1 MHLLTEKSKQNSMNI
16 ESEIIATVVQAVKEC
31 FGQDVPTTMVQLQKT
46 KAEFEGNLTLVVF
59 PFLKLSRLK
68 PEDTAQQLGDY
79 LAQHCKVVQ
88 SFNVVKGFLNLT
100 IAPAAWISLLNRIDS
115 EPRFGEKAVNE
126 QSPLVMIEY
135 SSPNTNKPL
144 HLGHV
149 RNNLLGWS
157 LAQIMEANGNR
168 VVKTNIVNDRGIH
181 ICKSMLAW
189 KKWGNGATPESTGKK
204 GDHLVGDL
212 YVEFNKKQKRQ
223 EKTFRYKWTNGNP
236 PSNFKRVVNP
246 TLYKNTYRSVWAIIE
261 TKMQNEEYRFSDDY
275 GYGMNKIIQELDR
288 YPMWLRLEKQGYKPK
303 TIGILKQKC
312 KEKIRGQIK
321 RSFLY
326 QAQRLLVRWEQGDEE
341 VRALWKKMNDWV
353 YQGFDET
360 YKAMGVGFD
369 KIYYESETYLEGKA
383 KVEEGLAKGLFF
395 RKPDG
400 SVWAD
405 LSNEGLD
412 QKLLLRADGTSV
424 YMTQD
429 IGTADLRFK
438 DYPID
443 KMIYVVGNEQNYH
456 FQVLSILLDRLGF
469 KWGKELV
476 HFSYGMVELPNGKM
490 KSREGTVVDA
500 DDLMEEMVS
509 AARRTSE
516 ELGKFADMTENER
529 NDIARI
535 VGMGALKYFIL
546 KVDAR
551 KNMLFNPE
559 ESIDFNG
566 NTGPFIQYTYA
577 RIRSI
582 MRKAE
587 AEGIVL
593 PSVLPDTL
601 PLNEKEVQLI
611 QKLNSF
617 EAVVE
622 QAGKDYSPSGIANY
636 CYELT
641 KDFNQFY
648 HDYSILN
655 AESAEAKTLR
665 LALAKNVAKTIKN
678 GMQLLG
684 IEVPE
689 RM

>member
-1 MHLLTEKSKQNSMNI
+1 MNVESQISNSI
-16 ESEIIATVVQAVKEC
+16 VKAVKELY
-31 FGQDVPTTMVQLQKT
+31 GADVTAEQAALQKT
-46 KAEFEGNLTLVVF
+46 KSNFEGNVTLVVF
-59 PFLKLSRLK
+59 PLLKISHKK
-68 PEDTAQQLGDY
+68 PEDTAQDIGEY
-79 LAQHCKVVQ
+79 LARNCEAVAD
-88 SFNVVKGFLNLT
+88 FNVVKGFLNIT
-100 IAPAAWISLLNRIDS
+100 IASKAWLSLLNDIDKA
-115 EPRFGEKAVNE
+115 PRFGEKTANDD
-126 QSPLVMIEY
+126 SPLVMIEY

-157 LAQIMEANGNR
+157 LAQIMEANGNK

-189 KKWGNGATPESTGKK
+189 LKWGNGETPESSGKK
-204 GDHLVGDL
+204 GDHLVGDY
-212 YVEFNKKQKRQ
+212 YVKFDAHYRAEVEELTNK
-223 EKTFRYKWTNGNP
+223 Y
-236 PSNFKRVVNP
+236 V
-246 TLYKNTYRSVWAIIE
+246 A
-261 TKMQNEEYRFSDDY
+261 D
-275 GYGMNKIIQELDR
+275 GMD
-288 YPMWLRLEKQGYKPK
+288 
-303 TIGILKQKC
+303 TDSA
-312 KEKIRGQIK
+312 KEKAKAEAPLIK
-321 RSFLY
+321 E
-326 QAQRLLVRWEQGDEE
+326 AHDMLVKWEHGDPE
-341 VRALWKKMNDWV
+341 VRALWEKMNAWV
-353 YQGFDET
+353 YAGFDET
-360 YKAMGVGFD
+360 YHTLGVGFD
-369 KIYYESETYLEGKA
+369 KIYYESDTYLEGKK
-383 KVEEGLAKGLFF
+383 KVEEGLSKGLFF
-395 RKPDG
+395 RKDDN

-405 LSNEGLD
+405 LANEGLD
-412 QKLLLRADGTSV
+412 QKLLLRSDGTSV

-429 IGTADLRFK
+429 IGTADMRFR
-438 DYPID
+438 DFPID

-500 DDLMEEMVS
+500 DDLVETMVANARQLSEDKVNKLQDISDEEK
-509 AARRTSE
+509 AE
-516 ELGKFADMTENER
+516 
-529 NDIARI
+529 IARI
-535 VGMGALKYFIL
+535 VGLGALKYFIL

-582 MRKAE
+582 LRKAE
-587 AEGIVL
+587 ASGIDI
-593 PSVLPDTL
+593 PESVSLSAHIND
-601 PLNEKEVQLI
+601 KEIELI
-611 QKLNSF
+611 QKMNDYG
-617 EAVVE
+617 AAVE

-641 KDFNQFY
+641 KQFNQFY

-655 AESAEAKTLR
+655 ADNADEKSTR
-665 LALAKNVAKTIKN
+665 LVIARNVAKVIKN
-678 GMQLLG
+678 GMRLLG

>member
-1 MHLLTEKSKQNSMNI
+1 MTI
-16 ESEIIATVVQAVKEC
+16 EQQIINAALAAVKELY
-31 FGQDVPTTMVQLQKT
+31 GQEVAEKMVQLQKT
-46 KAEFEGNLTLVVF
+46 KKEFEGNLTLVVF
-59 PFLKLSRLK
+59 PFLKISRKK
-68 PEDTAQQLGDY
+68 PDETAREIGEYIKQNCEAIAD
-79 LAQHCKVVQ
+79 
-88 SFNVVKGFLNLT
+88 FNAVGGFLNLV
-100 IAPAAWISLLNRIDS
+100 IDKKAWLALLN
-115 EPRFGEKAVNE
+115 EMNQNEKFGEKPVTEA
-126 QSPLVMIEY
+126 SPLVMIEY

-189 KKWGNGATPESTGKK
+189 LKFGNGETPETSGKK
-204 GDHLVGDL
+204 GDHLIGDY
-212 YVEFNKKQKRQ
+212 YVAFDKHYRAEVAELKAKFVAEGMDEEQAEKKAK
-223 EKTFRYKWTNGNP
+223 
-236 PSNFKRVVNP
+236 
-246 TLYKNTYRSVWAIIE
+246 
-261 TKMQNEEYRFSDDY
+261 EESPL
-275 GYGMNKIIQELDR
+275 I
-288 YPMWLRLEKQGYKPK
+288 
-303 TIGILKQKC
+303 
-312 KEKIRGQIK
+312 KE
-321 RSFLY
+321 
-326 QAQRLLVRWEQGDEE
+326 AHEMLVKWEQNDPE

-353 YQGFDET
+353 YAGFDET
-360 YKAMGVGFD
+360 YKALGVGFD
-369 KIYYESETYLEGKA
+369 KIYYESNTYLVGKK

-395 RKPDG
+395 RKDDN

-405 LSNEGLD
+405 LTNEGLD
-412 QKLLLRADGTSV
+412 QKLLLRSDGTSV

-429 IGTADLRFK
+429 IGTAEMRFN
-438 DYPID
+438 DFPID

-500 DDLMEEMVS
+500 DDLIAAMV
-509 AARRTSE
+509 ADAKQTSE
-516 ELGKFADMTENER
+516 ELGKFKDMSEEER
-529 NDIARI
+529 NEIARI
-535 VGMGALKYFIL
+535 VGLGALKYFIL

-582 MRKAE
+582 LRKAQ
-587 AEGIVL
+587 AEGISIPATL
-593 PSVLPDTL
+593 ADTM
-601 PLNEKEVQLI
+601 PLNEKEIELI
-611 QKLNSF
+611 QKLNEF
-617 EAVVE
+617 GAAVE

-641 KDFNQFY
+641 KAFNQFY
-648 HDYSILN
+648 HDYSILGADTEEEKVVRLVLAQN
-655 AESAEAKTLR
+655 VGKTL
-665 LALAKNVAKTIKN
+665 KN
-678 GMQLLG
+678 GMALLG

>member
-1 MHLLTEKSKQNSMNI
+1 MNI
-16 ESEIIATVVQAVKEC
+16 ISEINKAALEAVKALY
-31 FGQDVPTTMVQLQKT
+31 GQDVPEKMVQVQKT
-46 KAEFEGNLTLVVF
+46 KKEFEGSLTLVVF
-59 PFLKLSRLK
+59 PFLKISKKK
-68 PEDTAQQLGDY
+68 PEDTAAEIGEWMKQNCKAVADY
-79 LAQHCKVVQ
+79 
-88 SFNVVKGFLNLT
+88 NVVKGFLNIVIDT
-100 IAPAAWISLLNRIDS
+100 AAWIGMLNDINAD
-115 EPRFGEKAVNE
+115 EHYGEKQATE
-126 QSPLVMIEY
+126 DSPLVMIEY

-157 LAQIMEANGNR
+157 LAQIMAANGNK

-189 KKWGNGATPESTGKK
+189 QKWGNGVTPETSGMK
-204 GDHLVGDL
+204 GDHLIGDF
-212 YVEFNKKQKRQ
+212 YVAFDKHYREEVKELKAKFVAEGMDEEAAEKKAKD
-223 EKTFRYKWTNGNP
+223 EAP
-236 PSNFKRVVNP
+236 
-246 TLYKNTYRSVWAIIE
+246 LI
-261 TKMQNEEYRFSDDY
+261 
-275 GYGMNKIIQELDR
+275 
-288 YPMWLRLEKQGYKPK
+288 
-303 TIGILKQKC
+303 
-312 KEKIRGQIK
+312 KE
-321 RSFLY
+321 
-326 QAQRLLVRWEQGDEE
+326 AHEMLVKWEQGDKD
-341 VRALWKKMNDWV
+341 VRDLWQKMNSWV
-353 YQGFDET
+353 YAGFDET
-360 YKAMGVGFD
+360 YKNLGVGFD
-369 KIYYESETYLEGKA
+369 KIYYESDTYLKGKA
-383 KVEEGLAKGLFF
+383 KVEEGLEKGLFE
-395 RKPDG
+395 RHEDN

-405 LSNEGLD
+405 LTNEGLD
-412 QKLLLRADGTSV
+412 QKLLLRSDGTSV

-429 IGTADLRFK
+429 IGTAEMRFK

-500 DDLMEEMVS
+500 DDLIETMV
-509 AARRTSE
+509 ADAKKTSE
-516 ELGKFADMTENER
+516 ELGKFNDMTEEER
-529 NDIARI
+529 NEIARI

-582 MRKAE
+582 LRKA
-587 AEGIVL
+587 AGQGVTI
-593 PSVLPDTL
+593 PDAL
-601 PLNEKEVQLI
+601 ADNMPLCQKETELI
-611 QKLNSF
+611 QKMDEF
-617 EAVVE
+617 GAAVR
-622 QAGKDYSPSGIANY
+622 QAGKDYSTSGIANY

-655 AESAEAKTLR
+655 ADTEEEKVVR
-665 LALAKNVAKTIKN
+665 LVIAKNVAKTIKN
-678 GMQLLG
+678 GMALLG